1 VTAEVPARAVPGMRG
16 PDTVPMNT
24 VTPNTG
30 PSNTGPSNTGPSN
43 TGPSNTGPSNT
54 GHTDAGRKRDG
65 SRSSLVWDVLADVIA
80 ARVAQSGRTA
90 LDIVDVGA
98 GTAGFAV
105 SLASRGHRVTVVD
118 PSPDALAAARWR
130 AAETG
135 VTITEVQGEAGDL
148 PALVGEPGAGAAGA
162 KEAGAEENGADLVIC
177 HNVLEFV
184 DSPDAA
190 LAAIARVLRPGGTV
204 SVLAANTIA
213 AVLQRA
219 LAGRYSEA
227 LAMLPGQTTSGT
239 GSSGTG
245 SSSTGQGPAAARR
258 FTLPELTALIEGAGL
273 RVGDAHGIRIF
284 SSLLPGAGAD
294 LATVEALRELE
305 DAAATC
311 PPLRDIATRLHV
323 LAYRGADRA

>member
-1 VTAEVPARAVPGMRG
+1 M
-16 PDTVPMNT
+16 DT
-24 VTPNTG
+24 
-30 PSNTGPSNTGPSN
+30 
-43 TGPSNTGPSNT
+43 
-54 GHTDAGRKRDG
+54 GRKRDG

-105 SLASRGHRVTVVD
+105 RIASRGHRVTVVD

-130 AAETG
+130 AAESG
-135 VTITEVQGEAGDL
+135 VTLTEVQGEAGDL
-148 PALVGEPGAGAAGA
+148 PALVGEPGTGGASAD
-162 KEAGAEENGADLVIC
+162 ENGADLVIC
-177 HNVLEFV
+177 HNVLEYV

-204 SVLAANTIA
+204 SVLAANAVA

-219 LAGRYSEA
+219 LAGKYAEA
-227 LAMLPGQTTSGT
+227 LALLPSSATSGPVSSSAV
-239 GSSGTG
+239 SSGPV
-245 SSSTGQGPAAARR
+245 SSSAGQAPPAARR

-323 LAYRGADRA
+323 LGSRPVA